1 LNEELIFLYFDKFKI
16 QNPKSK
22 MANNAGIIGMGH
34 AYPSGILTNA
44 DLEKIVET
52 SDEWIFSRTGIKQR
66 HKAADNEYTS
76 QFGVLA
82 AKLALDRAG
91 LKPEDIE
98 IIICATTTPDQI
110 MPSTGALIQAQIGA
124 TNAAGM
130 DVFAACSGFL
140 YGLTMVESMIKTGQI
155 RYALVIGAEVL
166 TKYVDY
172 TDRSTCV
179 IFGDG
184 AGAAVLGPVSEDK
197 GILATKIRSD
207 GRYEEQLYAP
217 GGGTKLGTTHETI
230 DNREHFFK
238 MKGNEL
244 FKIAVRSM
252 TEISGEML
260 EKAGYTV
267 DDVDLVIPHQANQR
281 ITDAVAS
288 RLGVPEEKVYSNIA
302 ELGNTSSASIPIALD
317 ECIQSGKVKEGSLV
331 LLTAF
336 GGGVTWGGTLI
347 RF

>member
-1 LNEELIFLYFDKFKI
+1 
-16 QNPKSK
+16 
-22 MANNAGIIGMGH
+22 MGH
-34 AYPSGILTNA
+34 AYPEGILTNA

-52 SDEWIFSRTGIKQR
+52 SDEWITTRTGIKQR

-76 QFGVLA
+76 QFGTAA
-82 AKLALDRAG
+82 AKQALERAG
-91 LKPEDIE
+91 LKPEDID
-98 IIICATTTPDQI
+98 IIVCATTTPDQI
-110 MPSTGALIQAQIGA
+110 MPSTGALIQAQLGA

-130 DVFAACSGFL
+130 DVFAACSGFI
-140 YGLTMVESMIKTGQI
+140 YGITMVESMIRTGQI
-155 RYALVIGAEVL
+155 RHALVIGAEVL

-172 TDRSTCV
+172 TDRGTCV

-184 AGAAVLGPVSEDK
+184 AGAAVLGPVPEGK
-197 GILATKIRSD
+197 GILATKIKSD

-230 DNREHFFK
+230 DNRMHFFK

-244 FKIAVRSM
+244 FKVAVRSM
-252 TEISGEML
+252 ADISAEML

-267 DDVDLVIPHQANQR
+267 EDVDIVIPHQANQR

-302 ELGNTSSASIPIALD
+302 YHGNTSSASIPIALD
-317 ECIQSGKVKEGSLV
+317 ECIEAGKIKEGSLV

-336 GGGVTWGGTLI
+336 GGGVTWGGTVI

>member
-1 LNEELIFLYFDKFKI
+1 
-16 QNPKSK
+16 
-22 MANNAGIIGMGH
+22 
-34 AYPSGILTNA
+34 
-44 DLEKIVET
+44 
-52 SDEWIFSRTGIKQR
+52 
-66 HKAADNEYTS
+66 
-76 QFGVLA
+76 
-82 AKLALDRAG
+82 
-91 LKPEDIE
+91 
-98 IIICATTTPDQI
+98 
-110 MPSTGALIQAQIGA
+110 
-124 TNAAGM
+124 
-130 DVFAACSGFL
+130 
-140 YGLTMVESMIKTGQI
+140 MVESMIRTGQI

-172 TDRSTCV
+172 TDRGTCV

-184 AGAAVLGPVSEDK
+184 AGAAVLGPVEEGK

-244 FKIAVRSM
+244 FKVAVRSM
-252 TEISGEML
+252 ADISKEML
-260 EKAGYTV
+260 DKTGYTV
-267 DDVDLVIPHQANQR
+267 DDVDIVIPHQANQR

-302 ELGNTSSASIPIALD
+302 YHGNTSSASIPIAMD
-317 ECIQSGKVKEGSLV
+317 ECIESCKIKEGSLV

-336 GGGVTWGGTLI
+336 GGGVTWGGTVI

>member
-1 LNEELIFLYFDKFKI
+1 MTS
-16 QNPKSK
+16 Q
-22 MANNAGIIGMGH
+22 NAGIIGVGH
-34 AYPSGILTNA
+34 AYPEGILTNA
-44 DLEKIVET
+44 DLEKIVDT
-52 SDEWIFSRTGIKQR
+52 SDEWITSRTGIKQR
-66 HKAADNEYTS
+66 HKARPEEYTS
-76 QFGVLA
+76 QFGTSA
-82 AKLALDRAG
+82 ARQALERAG
-91 LKPEDIE
+91 LEANDID
-98 IIICATTTPDQI
+98 IIVCATTTPDQI

-124 TNAAGM
+124 NNAGAM

-140 YGLTMVESMIKTGQI
+140 YGLTMVESMIRTGQI
-155 RYALVIGAEVL
+155 RHALVIGAEVL

-184 AGAAVLGPVSEDK
+184 AGAAILGPVPEGK

-217 GGGTKLGTTHETI
+217 GGGTKLGFSHKTI
-230 DNREHFFK
+230 DEGQHFFK

-244 FKIAVRSM
+244 FKVAVRSM
-252 TEISGEML
+252 ADISAEML
-260 EKAGYTV
+260 AKAGYSV
-267 DDVDLVIPHQANQR
+267 DDVDVVIPHQANQR

-302 ELGNTSSASIPIALD
+302 EHGNTSSASIPIAID
-317 ECIQSGKVKEGSLV
+317 ECIEAGKIKDGSLV

>member
-1 LNEELIFLYFDKFKI
+1 MTG
-16 QNPKSK
+16 Q
-22 MANNAGIIGMGH
+22 NAGIIGMGH
-34 AYPSGILTNA
+34 AYPEGILTNA
-44 DLEKIVET
+44 DLEKLVDT
-52 SDEWIFSRTGIKQR
+52 NDEWITSRTGIKQR
-66 HKAADNEYTS
+66 HKAAENEYTS
-76 QFGVLA
+76 MFGTKA
-82 AKLALDRAG
+82 ALQALERAG
-91 LKPEDIE
+91 LKPTDIDL
-98 IIICATTTPDQI
+98 IVCATTTPDQI

-130 DVFAACSGFL
+130 DIFAACSGFL
-140 YGLTMVESMIKTGQI
+140 YGLTMIESMIRTGQI

-172 TDRSTCV
+172 TDRGTCV

-184 AGAAVLGPVSEDK
+184 AGAAVVGPVPAGK

-217 GGGTKLGTTHETI
+217 GGGTKLGTTHKTI
-230 DNREHFFK
+230 DDGQHFFK

-244 FKIAVRSM
+244 FKVAVRSM
-252 TEISGEML
+252 ADISAEML

-302 ELGNTSSASIPIALD
+302 ELGNTSSASIPIAMD
-317 ECIQSGKVKEGSLV
+317 ECIQSGKIKEGSLV

-336 GGGVTWGGTLI
+336 GGGVTWGGTVI

>member
-1 LNEELIFLYFDKFKI
+1 MK
-16 QNPKSK
+16 
-22 MANNAGIIGMGH
+22 NNAGIIGMGH
-34 AYPSGILTNA
+34 AYPEGILTNA
-44 DLEKIVET
+44 DLEKIVDT
-52 SDEWIFSRTGIKQR
+52 SDEWITTRTGIKQR
-66 HKAADNEYTS
+66 HKAADHEYTS
-76 QFGVLA
+76 QFGTLA
-82 AKLALDRAG
+82 AKRALERAG
-91 LKPEDIE
+91 LMPEDVD
-98 IIICATTTPDQI
+98 IIVCATTTPDQI
-110 MPSTGALIQAQIGA
+110 MPSTGALIQAQLGA
-124 TNAAGM
+124 ANAAGM
-130 DVFAACSGFL
+130 DVFAASSGFL
-140 YGLTMVESMIKTGQI
+140 YGLTMVESMIRTGQI
-155 RYALVIGAEVL
+155 RYALVIGAEIL

-184 AGAAVLGPVSEDK
+184 AGAAVLGLVEEGK

-217 GGGTKLGTTHETI
+217 GGGTRLGTTHETI
-230 DNREHFFK
+230 DNRMHFFK

-244 FKIAVRSM
+244 FKVAVRSM
-252 TEISGEML
+252 ADISAEIL

-267 DDVDLVIPHQANQR
+267 EDVDLVIPHQANQR

-302 ELGNTSSASIPIALD
+302 EHGNTSSASIPIAID
-317 ECIQSGKVKEGSLV
+317 ECIESGKIKEGSLV

>member
-1 LNEELIFLYFDKFKI
+1 
-16 QNPKSK
+16 
-22 MANNAGIIGMGH
+22 MNNAGIIGTGH
-34 AYPSGILTNA
+34 AYPSGVLTNA

-52 SDEWIFSRTGIKQR
+52 TDDWITSRTGIKQR
-66 HKAADNEYTS
+66 HKAAANEYTS
-76 QFGVLA
+76 QFGVKA
-82 AKLALDRAG
+82 AQQALERAG
-91 LKPEDIE
+91 LQAEDIDL
-98 IIICATTTPDQI
+98 IICATTTPDQI
-110 MPSTGALIQAQIGA
+110 MPSTGALIQAQLGA

-130 DVFAACSGFL
+130 DIFAACSGFI
-140 YGLTMVESMIKTGQI
+140 YGITMVESMIRTGQI
-155 RYALVIGAEVL
+155 RHALVIGAEVL

-184 AGAAVLGPVSEDK
+184 AGAAILAPVAEGK

-207 GRYEEQLYAP
+207 GRYEESLYAP

-230 DNREHFFK
+230 DNRDHFFK

-244 FKIAVRSM
+244 FKVAVRSM
-252 TEISGEML
+252 AEISKEML
-260 EKAGYTV
+260 DKAGYTV
-267 DDVDLVIPHQANQR
+267 EDIDLVIPHQANQR

-288 RLGVPEEKVYSNIA
+288 RLNMPEEKVYSNIA
-302 ELGNTSSASIPIALD
+302 EHGNTSSASIPIALD
-317 ECIQSGKVKEGSLV
+317 ECLRSGKIKEGDLV

-336 GGGVTWGGTLI
+336 GGGVTWGGTVI

>member
-1 LNEELIFLYFDKFKI
+1 
-16 QNPKSK
+16 
-22 MANNAGIIGMGH
+22 MAQNAGIIGMGH
-34 AYPSGILTNA
+34 AYPDGILTNA

-52 SDEWIFSRTGIKQR
+52 SDEWITTRTGIKQR

-76 QFGVLA
+76 QFGTA
-82 AKLALDRAG
+82 AARIALERAG
-91 LKPEDIE
+91 LKPEDID
-98 IIICATTTPDQI
+98 IIVCATTTPDQI
-110 MPSTGALIQAQIGA
+110 MPSTGALIQAQLGA
-124 TNAAGM
+124 VNAAGM

-140 YGLTMVESMIKTGQI
+140 YGITMVESMIRTGQI

-184 AGAAVLGPVSEDK
+184 AGAAVLGPVPEGK

-230 DNREHFFK
+230 DNRMHFFK

-244 FKIAVRSM
+244 FKVAVRSM
-252 TEISGEML
+252 ADISAEML
-260 EKAGYTV
+260 DKSGYTV
-267 DDVDLVIPHQANQR
+267 DDVDIVIPHQANQR

-302 ELGNTSSASIPIALD
+302 FHGNTSSASIPIALD
-317 ECIQSGKVKEGSLV
+317 ECLESGRIKEGSLV

-336 GGGVTWGGTLI
+336 GGGVTWGGTVI

>member
-1 LNEELIFLYFDKFKI
+1 M
-16 QNPKSK
+16 P
-22 MANNAGIIGMGH
+22 NAGIIGMGH
-34 AYPSGILTNA
+34 AYPEGILTNA
-44 DLEKIVET
+44 DLEKIVDT
-52 SDEWIFSRTGIKQR
+52 NDEWITTRTGIKQR
-66 HKAADNEYTS
+66 HKAGDHEYTS
-76 QFGVLA
+76 QFGTKA
-82 AKLALDRAG
+82 AQQAIERAG
-91 LKPEDIE
+91 ITAEDLN

-155 RYALVIGAEVL
+155 KYALVIGAEVL

-172 TDRSTCV
+172 TDRGTCV

-184 AGAAVLGPVSEDK
+184 AGAAVVGPVADGK

-217 GGGTKLGTTHETI
+217 GGGTKLGTTHATI
-230 DNREHFFK
+230 DNRDHFFK

-244 FKIAVRSM
+244 FKVAVRSM
-252 TEISGEML
+252 ADISAEML
-260 EKAGYTV
+260 EKAGFTV
-267 DDVDLVIPHQANQR
+267 DDVDIVIPHQANQR

-302 ELGNTSSASIPIALD
+302 EHGNTSSASIPIAMD
-317 ECIQSGKVKEGSLV
+317 ECIESGKIKDGSLV

-336 GGGVTWGGTLI
+336 GGGVTWGGTVI

>member
-1 LNEELIFLYFDKFKI
+1 
-16 QNPKSK
+16 
-22 MANNAGIIGMGH
+22 MTNAGIIGMGH
-34 AYPSGILTNA
+34 AYPEGILTNA
-44 DLEKIVET
+44 DLEKMVET
-52 SDEWIFSRTGIKQR
+52 NDEWIISRTGIKQR
-66 HKAADNEYTS
+66 HKAAENEYTS
-76 QFGVLA
+76 QFGVKA
-82 AKLALDRAG
+82 ALQALERAEIE
-91 LKPEDIE
+91 PTDIE

-124 TNAAGM
+124 TSAGAM

-140 YGLTMVESMIKTGQI
+140 YGITMVESMIRTGQI
-155 RYALVIGAEVL
+155 RYALVVGAEVL

-172 TDRSTCV
+172 TDRGTCV

-184 AGAAVLGPVSEDK
+184 AGAAILGPVAVGK

-207 GRYEEQLYAP
+207 GRYEDQLYSP

-230 DNREHFFK
+230 NNGDHYFK

-244 FKIAVRSM
+244 FKVAVRSM
-252 TEISGEML
+252 ADISAEML
-260 EKAGYTV
+260 KKAGYTV
-267 DDVDLVIPHQANQR
+267 DDVDIVIPHQANQR

-302 ELGNTSSASIPIALD
+302 EHGNTSSASIPIAMD
-317 ECIQSGKVKEGSLV
+317 ECIQSGRIKEGSLV

-336 GGGVTWGGTLI
+336 GGGVTWGGTVI

>member
-1 LNEELIFLYFDKFKI
+1 MK
-16 QNPKSK
+16 
-22 MANNAGIIGMGH
+22 NAGIIGMGH

-52 SDEWIFSRTGIKQR
+52 SDEWITSRTGIKQR

-76 QFGVLA
+76 QFGTLA
-82 AKLALDRAG
+82 ARQALERAG
-91 LKPEDIE
+91 LKAEDIDL
-98 IIICATTTPDQI
+98 IVCATTTPDQI

-130 DVFAACSGFL
+130 DIFAACSGFL
-140 YGLTMVESMIKTGQI
+140 YGLTMIESMIRTGQI
-155 RYALVIGAEVL
+155 NYALVIGAEVL

-172 TDRSTCV
+172 TDRATCV

-184 AGAAVLGPVSEDK
+184 AGAAVIGAVPKDK

-217 GGGTKLGTTHETI
+217 GGGTRLGTTHKTI
-230 DNREHFFK
+230 DNGDHFFK

-244 FKIAVRSM
+244 FKVAVRSM
-252 TEISGEML
+252 SDISKEML
-260 EKAGYTV
+260 DKAGYTV

-302 ELGNTSSASIPIALD
+302 EHGNTSSASIPIALD
-317 ECIQSGKVKEGSLV
+317 ECLQSRKIKKGDLV